1 MKHILAAQLS
11 FLAAGAEE
19 ETLTGKIFAL
29 DAQLILD
36 AAILGCAVLFL
47 FFLVSYFVFDPAREL
62 LKKRQERIQKDMDDA
77 AKDKEDALQFKQEYE
92 ARLQT
97 ADREVD
103 QILSDGKKKAM
114 QREQMI
120 VNEAQEEASRI
131 LERTA
136 REVELE
142 KSKVR
147 DEMKQEMILVAREM
161 AGRFITEKMDETKQA
176 QLLDSVISEMG
187 DNTWQE

>member
-1 MKHILAAQLS
+1 M
-11 FLAAGAEE
+11 GAEE

-36 AAILGCAVLFL
+36 AAILGGAVLFL

-77 AKDKEDALQFKQEYE
+77 ARDKEDALQFKQEYE

-103 QILSDGKKKAM
+103 RILSDGKKKAM

-136 REVELE
+136 REVALE

-147 DEMKQEMILVAREM
+147 DEMKQEMILVAGEM